1 MIGKIISQYRIL
13 EKLGEGGM
21 GIVYK
26 AEDTKL
32 RREVAIKFL
41 PHNIVASP
49 EERERFKIEAQA
61 AAALNHPNV
70 ATIYV
75 IEEIDGES
83 FIVMEYIAGRELS
96 EIVGAKGLLP
106 LPDVIGYAT
115 QIVAGLQAAHEKG
128 IIHRDIKSANIMI
141 TEKAQVKI
149 MDFGLAKVH
158 GGIKITKEHTTL
170 GTAAY
175 MSPEQ
180 ALGED
185 IDFRTDI
192 WSFGVVL
199 YEMLT
204 GQLPFRGEYDSAI
217 IYSILNDKPESITE
231 KRTDVPIEI
240 EHIID
245 KCLQKDKGN
254 RYQDC
259 GEILNDLKKI
269 TMALDSG
276 DSPAPLKLI
285 RKKNKRLKAVVG
297 IIAALFFTI
306 LALFTLTSIFQEK
319 LKNPKIVNIRP
330 LFAST
335 AIMEGGAQISPDG
348 TRIAYQSDQGGN
360 FDIWVLQLAS
370 RQKRNLTEDFEG
382 IDSRPTWSP
391 DGEFIAF
398 ASSRDGG
405 GIFVVSENGGYI
417 RQVVSLPYKDI
428 RGLSWSPDEK
438 K

>member
-158 GGIKITKEHTTL
+158 GGIKIDRK
-170 GTAAY
+170 
-175 MSPEQ
+175 S
-180 ALGED
+180 
-185 IDFRTDI
+185 
-192 WSFGVVL
+192 VV
-199 YEMLT
+199 
-204 GQLPFRGEYDSAI
+204 
-217 IYSILNDKPESITE
+217 
-231 KRTDVPIEI
+231 
-240 EHIID
+240 
-245 KCLQKDKGN
+245 
-254 RYQDC
+254 
-259 GEILNDLKKI
+259 
-269 TMALDSG
+269 
-276 DSPAPLKLI
+276 
-285 RKKNKRLKAVVG
+285 
-297 IIAALFFTI
+297 
-306 LALFTLTSIFQEK
+306 
-319 LKNPKIVNIRP
+319 
-330 LFAST
+330 
-335 AIMEGGAQISPDG
+335 
-348 TRIAYQSDQGGN
+348 
-360 FDIWVLQLAS
+360 
-370 RQKRNLTEDFEG
+370 
-382 IDSRPTWSP
+382 
-391 DGEFIAF
+391 
-398 ASSRDGG
+398 
-405 GIFVVSENGGYI
+405 
-417 RQVVSLPYKDI
+417 
-428 RGLSWSPDEK
+428 
-438 K
+438 